1 MTRPKS
7 SSPKSLLFG
16 QQNLLTIKQQLQA
29 LQLIFEHIHNGACVT
44 DAEGII
50 THFNEPYGRFLGVD
64 AKEQI
69 GRHITDVVENT
80 RMHIVA
86 QTGKEETNASQSIR
100 GENMLVQRI
109 PIKENGKVIAV
120 FGQVTFKSIKEVG
133 RLAAKLSELESQVR
147 IYQRQLNSLRT
158 ARYSFDNIICESAA
172 LVRLKK
178 EALQAAATNLS
189 VLISG
194 ESGTG
199 KELFAQSI
207 HNAGSRK
214 MQPFIQLNCAAI
226 PKDLLE
232 AELFGYEKGAF
243 TGAKS
248 TGKPGKFELADTGSL
263 FLDEIGDL
271 PLEMQ
276 PKLLRALEEKEFERV
291 GGNTVIHSDFR
302 LLAASNQ
309 DLEAMVERGEFRADL
324 FYRLNVVPLHI
335 PPLRERSE
343 DVVCLARHLLQQIT
357 GETVQPQVD
366 FTPTAEALLKQHS
379 WPGNVRE
386 LNNVIERTMATL
398 VGDRITSADLPFYLH
413 RGKEKR
419 GRVSVQSSS
428 LLKEVVAK
436 AEKTAIQDALRMT
449 EYNKVNA
456 AELLGIHRTLLYK
469 KARKYNISLIPAERR
484 QPE

>member
-1 MTRPKS
+1 MTKQISNPAKR
-7 SSPKSLLFG
+7 LLFQ
-16 QQNLLTIKQQLQA
+16 QQNLLSKSQQLQA
-29 LQLIFEHIHNGACVT
+29 LQLIFNHIHDGACVT
-44 DAEGII
+44 DAEGLV
-50 THFNEPYGRFLGVD
+50 THFNEPYGRFLKVD

-69 GRHITDVVENT
+69 GKHITEVVENT

-86 QTGKEETNASQSIR
+86 QTGIAETNASQSIQ
-100 GENMLVQRI
+100 GQNMLVHRI
-109 PIKENGKVIAV
+109 PIKENGEVIAV
-120 FGQVTFKSIKEVG
+120 FGLVTFKNIKEL
-133 RLAAKLSELESQVR
+133 RKLATKLSELESQVKL
-147 IYQRQLNSLRT
+147 YQKQLSSLRST
-158 ARYSFDNIICESAA
+158 RYSFDSIIGTSE
-172 LVRLKK
+172 LLLRLKK

-207 HNAGSRK
+207 HDASPRR

-232 AELFGYEKGAF
+232 AELFGYSKGAF
-243 TGAKS
+243 TGAKA

-291 GGNTVIHSDFR
+291 GGNTVIRSDFR
-302 LLAASNQ
+302 LIAASNQ
-309 DLEAMVERGEFRADL
+309 NLEAMVDRGEFRADL

-335 PPLRERSE
+335 PPLRERVE
-343 DVVCLARHLLQQIT
+343 DIVCLARHLLQQIVGDT
-357 GETVQPQVD
+357 LRPKVD
-366 FTPTAEALLKQHS
+366 FTPTAETLLKQHS

-386 LNNVIERTMATL
+386 LNNVIERTMASL
-398 VGDRITSADLPFYLH
+398 EGDRITSADLPFYLH
-413 RGKEKR
+413 RGKKSL
-419 GRVSVQSSS
+419 GLGSGSQSS

-436 AEKTAIQDALRMT
+436 AEKSAIQDALKMT
-449 EYNKVNA
+449 GYHKVKA

-469 KARKYNISLIPAERR
+469 KISKYNISLIPG
-484 QPE
+484 